1 LLYFLL
7 ILCVAVFAV
16 RAGYF
21 SLFTEP
27 DLPVILGVNRIPSLR
42 GSIYDSQGR
51 LLASDSIIYE
61 AWLDLSYLRL
71 SASTEQLD
79 RILKNIELAFGISYE
94 RLLDSVQSTR
104 NFLLLG
110 TSPTNEEMLRRI
122 TPLTRKYISLEMQRE
137 RLAFMEYGLDRI
149 IGSLDK
155 SGLPLNGIELQYDDI
170 LSGKADGV
178 IRRTLMSVKR
188 EEPTNGNDIYLSI
201 NVDTQKMVYE
211 ELHRTVEKHDA
222 DGGLALLMESKTG
235 KVVAYAGTYNWDLG
249 LMGVFEPGSSIKPLF
264 YSLALSVGAITE
276 EMTFDCTGR
285 IQPVPGLNIIIRDVE
300 GERHG
305 VQTFREALV
314 NSCNVATVQIGGK
327 LLSTLGKQDM
337 YSAIVEMG
345 FGRLSG
351 VDLPGETAGLL
362 QRANEWSLI
371 SPFQFPIGQ
380 GLGVNIF
387 QIVKALNIFPSGGQL
402 ITPTFARAIR
412 YEDSFV
418 NIPKKVEGTLF
429 SPQLIA
435 TMLPVLETVVTDG
448 TGKLARVDGIRIA
461 GKTGTAQKAGVG
473 GYNDETYYAIFYGFF
488 PVEDPVYTLYIVID
502 TPKAGIY
509 YGGFIA
515 APLFSSI
522 VKKLYKIDV
531 EEEKY
536 EGVYAWKMPDLTGYS
551 LRDVSEVAGLY
562 GIETLVINGSGQVIK
577 QFPDIGQP
585 LEDFI
590 EVWLGVDDGNAL

>member
-1 LLYFLL
+1 M
-7 ILCVAVFAV
+7 AVFAV

>member
-1 LLYFLL
+1 
-7 ILCVAVFAV
+7 VAVFAV

>member
-1 LLYFLL
+1 
-7 ILCVAVFAV
+7 
-16 RAGYF
+16 
-21 SLFTEP
+21 
-27 DLPVILGVNRIPSLR
+27 
-42 GSIYDSQGR
+42 
-51 LLASDSIIYE
+51 
-61 AWLDLSYLRL
+61 
-71 SASTEQLD
+71 
-79 RILKNIELAFGISYE
+79 
-94 RLLDSVQSTR
+94 
-104 NFLLLG
+104 
-110 TSPTNEEMLRRI
+110 
-122 TPLTRKYISLEMQRE
+122 
-137 RLAFMEYGLDRI
+137 
-149 IGSLDK
+149 
-155 SGLPLNGIELQYDDI
+155 
-170 LSGKADGV
+170 
-178 IRRTLMSVKR
+178 
-188 EEPTNGNDIYLSI
+188 
-201 NVDTQKMVYE
+201 
-211 ELHRTVEKHDA
+211 
-222 DGGLALLMESKTG
+222 
-235 KVVAYAGTYNWDLG
+235 
-249 LMGVFEPGSSIKPLF
+249 
-264 YSLALSVGAITE
+264 
-276 EMTFDCTGR
+276 
-285 IQPVPGLNIIIRDVE
+285 
-300 GERHG
+300 
-305 VQTFREALV
+305 
-314 NSCNVATVQIGGK
+314 
-327 LLSTLGKQDM
+327 
-337 YSAIVEMG
+337 
-345 FGRLSG
+345 
-351 VDLPGETAGLL
+351 
-362 QRANEWSLI
+362 
-371 SPFQFPIGQ
+371 
-380 GLGVNIF
+380 VNIF